1 MLKINFCKIFS
12 VLIRYII
19 LSYFY
24 QTIII
29 IFMPSLGKDLAI
41 IRAHLGYSIED
52 IHSATKIPL
61 NTLKSIES
69 GAIFEQ
75 TDEIKTYVRS
85 FVRTYGRFL
94 KLDEQLLLDSLD
106 LQQANMYDNLLLT
119 AFPEL
124 NKGQKSKTTDDK
136 EAKPEEKSAKSE
148 SNEEKKDTE
157 QEVKAST
164 RFVADFSDDDDSE
177 EESHTEKKDEVQFKP
192 APPPGVRS
200 INWADTGRKLVTNR
214 QKTPVWVI
222 GSIVILL
229 VLFVSIYYFV
239 RNDVFQAD
247 IDPAGQTSPTE
258 QAIPAPTNGNDLT
271 LDITEPAETEEPA
284 VLDGTLY
291 LTVYA
296 ANERLDPVRVWSDLK
311 PRIDPYWMERGLA
324 LNFEFRDTIRVRG
337 QYNNMLLFMN
347 GHLIQNF
354 RQEYFNA
361 EESAVEITRDI
372 FEADPRWAT
381 QVPFEL
387 PPNVSEPD
395 SVANRPSF

>member
-1 MLKINFCKIFS
+1 
-12 VLIRYII
+12 
-19 LSYFY
+19 
-24 QTIII
+24 
-29 IFMPSLGKDLAI
+29 MPSLGKDLAI
-41 IRAHLGYSIED
+41 IRKHLGYSIED

-61 NTLKSIES
+61 DTLKTIES
-69 GAIFEQ
+69 GAIFDQ

-85 FVRTYGRFL
+85 FVRTYGKAL

-106 LQQANMYDNLLLT
+106 LQQAYLYDNLLLT

-124 NKGQKSKTTDDK
+124 NKELKFKTTDHK
-136 EAKPEEKSAKSE
+136 ETTPEEKSEKPE
-148 SNEEKKDTE
+148 SDEDKKDTDV
-157 QEVKAST
+157 EVKMST
-164 RFVADFSDDDDSE
+164 RFVADFTDGDDSE
-177 EESHTEKKDEVQFKP
+177 SEDVPKTEEVKKEEKFKP
-192 APPPGVRS
+192 VPPPGVRS

-222 GSIVILL
+222 GSVVILL

-239 RNDVFQAD
+239 RNDLFQAD
-247 IDPAGQTSPTE
+247 IEPTE
-258 QAIPAPTNGNDLT
+258 QPSPIEQSAPAQTNGSDLT
-271 LDITEPAETEEPA
+271 LDLTEPPETEEPA
-284 VLDGTLY
+284 ILDGTLY

-296 ANERLDPVRVWSDLK
+296 ATERLDPVRVWSDLK
-311 PRIDPYWMERGLA
+311 PRIDPYWMERGVA

-337 QYNNMLLFMN
+337 QYSNMLLFMN

-361 EESAVEITRDI
+361 DESAVEITRDI
-372 FEADPRWAT
+372 FEEDTRWAT

-395 SVANRPSF
+395 SVANRPIF